1 MNNKYF
7 GTDGIRGEAN
17 IHPITPE
24 LAMRVGL
31 AIGLIFRDKTTSN
44 HTSRVVIGKDT
55 RLSCYMLESALV
67 SGLAASGMDVLLLGP
82 IPTPAVSMLCRSMRS
97 DIGVMI
103 SASHNPYYYN
113 GIKLFDHE
121 GLKLSDAIER
131 EIEELIDS
139 KDLQSLAFTKKL
151 GRVKRLDGDIYRY
164 VEFAKRTLD
173 KNIRLDGLRIV
184 VDCANGAAYKSA
196 PLALWELG
204 AEVITIH
211 NKPDGL
217 NINLDCG
224 STHPASL
231 IEKLKETRA
240 DIGIALDGDG
250 DRVVIVDEQGNI
262 VDGDKILAILA
273 SHWQKNKKL
282 STNCIVATVMSNLGL
297 ERFLNKLNLEL
308 IRTKVGDRYV
318 AEKMRELG
326 CNIGGEQS
334 GHIIFSDYGATGDG
348 LIAALQILACAVQNN
363 KPISELC
370 KEFETVPQILKNVKA
385 NGASAMQSEQV
396 KQAIEAANT
405 HLAKE
410 GRIVVRPSGTEPLVR
425 IMAEGDNVA
434 LLKQSVDNIVE
445 AILGAK

>member
-1 MNNKYF
+1 MKRKYF

-24 LAMRVGL
+24 IAMRVGL
-31 AIGLIFRDKTTSN
+31 AVGIIFREHAKSN
-44 HTSRVVIGKDT
+44 HVSRVVIGKDT
-55 RLSCYMLESALV
+55 RLSCYMLENALV
-67 SGLAASGMDVLLLGP
+67 AGLAASGMDVLLLGP

-113 GIKLFDHE
+113 GIKLFDKD
-121 GLKLSDAIER
+121 GLKLNDNIEHK
-131 EIEELIDS
+131 IEELIDNP
-139 KDLQSLAFTKKL
+139 KLQSIAFTKNL

-184 VDCANGAAYKSA
+184 IDCANGAAYKAA

-204 AEVITIH
+204 AEIITMH

-217 NINLDCG
+217 NINLECG

-231 IEKLKETRA
+231 IAKLKETRA

-250 DRVVIVDEQGNI
+250 DRVLIIDEKGDI
-262 VDGDKILAILA
+262 VDGDRILAIIA
-273 SHWQKNKKL
+273 KHWQASSKL
-282 STNCIVATVMSNLGL
+282 SSDCIVATVMSNLGL
-297 ERFLNKLNLEL
+297 ERYLSSLGLKL
-308 IRTKVGDRYV
+308 IRTQVGDRYV

-348 LIAALQILACAVQNN
+348 LIAALQVLACTIQTDTPV
-363 KPISELC
+363 SELAAGYQ
-370 KEFETVPQILKNVKA
+370 TIPQILKNVKA
-385 NGASAMQSEQV
+385 GGAGTLESKLV
-396 KQAIEAANT
+396 TKAITEANNQLLNT
-405 HLAKE
+405 
-410 GRIVVRPSGTEPLVR
+410 GRIVVRASGTEPLIR
-425 IMAEGDNVA
+425 IMAEGDDIM
-434 LLKQSVDNIVE
+434 LLERLVDNIVQ
-445 AILGAK
+445 AIHLV